1 MNYKTLKRILDI
13 LLALTMLLL
22 LWPLMLLIALIIKID
37 SRGPVIYKQERYNG
51 IDRKF
56 VMYKFRTMQV
66 GARRKMEKEHEN
78 PKKLITRFGK
88 VLRELHIDEL
98 PQLYNIL
105 RGDISFIGVRPQ
117 QEAEYQWM
125 LKCSKEWLDRFKGS
139 VGAVSIERLICIY
152 PAIQEKFVKKLKN
165 ADYLLNMQ
173 RREDYDLYYVKNEC
187 LYNDVIILMYLVRT
201 ILGKIYCTFITK
213 QYCEYDSCDMKW
225 KNRKLY

>member
-1 MNYKTLKRILDI
+1 MTYKTLKRILDI

-105 RGDISFIGVRPQ
+105 RGDIGFIGVRPQ

-125 LKCSKEWLDRFKGS
+125 LKCSKDWPDRFKGS

-152 PAIQEKFVKKLKN
+152 PTIQEKFVKKLKN
-165 ADYLLNMQ
+165 ADYLLDK
-173 RREDYDLYYVKNEC
+173 RRRADYDLYYANNES
-187 LYNDVIILMYLVRT
+187 LRNDSVIFLYLVRT
-201 ILGKIYCTFITK
+201 ILSKLFQCFLK
-213 QYCEYDSCDMKW
+213 KDFKEYENCDKKR